1 MAQALKQNKLQN
13 WCHRLSTAEDRL
25 RRFNSMDVSLHIA
38 DWELTQPFKIAGHE
52 WINSRCLVVQLGE
65 NGFVGRGEAQGVF
78 YMDETAQSIFEQA
91 QSVAAELRKG
101 ISRDELQ
108 HLLPA
113 GGARN
118 AIDCA
123 LWDLECK
130 QSGKSIWQLTGI
142 DPQPV
147 TTVFTIGLES
157 TPEAMAAKATAA
169 SDAPIL
175 KIKLDGHMP
184 YEKLAAIRAARPDAE
199 LVVDANQ
206 GWSFELMQQVLPKL
220 VNLNLAMLEQPLAR
234 GGDQMLEGFKSPITL
249 AADESCLHTGELET
263 AARRYS
269 MINIKLDKTGGLTEG
284 LRLARAAKAKG
295 CKLMVGNMV
304 GTSLSMAPSFV
315 LAQLCDFVD
324 IDGPLLL
331 KYDQPNG
338 LEYHNGVVEGF
349 SPKLWG

>member
-1 MAQALKQNKLQN
+1 
-13 WCHRLSTAEDRL
+13 
-25 RRFNSMDVSLHIA
+25 MDFSLHIT
-38 DWELTQPFKIAGHE
+38 DWELTRPFRISGFE

-65 NGFVGRGEAQGVF
+65 DGYTGRGEAQGVF
-78 YMDETAQSIFEQA
+78 YLDETAESIFEQA
-91 QSVAAELRKG
+91 HSVAAEIRKG
-101 ISRDELQ
+101 ISREQLQ
-108 HLLPA
+108 DLLPA

-123 LWDLECK
+123 MWDLECK
-130 QSGKSIWQLTGI
+130 RAGKSIWQLTGI

-147 TTVFTIGLES
+147 TTVYTIGLEDS
-157 TPEAMAAKATAA
+157 PEAMAAKAAAA

-175 KIKLDGHMP
+175 KIKLSDHMP
-184 YEKLAAIRAARPDAE
+184 YEKLAAIRSARPDAI

-206 GWSFELMQQVLPKL
+206 GWSFEQLQEVLPKCVDL
-220 VNLNLAMLEQPLAR
+220 DLAMIEQPLAR
-234 GGDQMLEGFKSPITL
+234 GGDECLENFKSPITL
-249 AADESCLHTGELET
+249 AADESCLHTGELED

-269 MINIKLDKTGGLTEG
+269 MVNIKLDKTGGLTEA
-284 LRLARAAKAKG
+284 LRLAKAAKEKG

-315 LAQLCDFVD
+315 VAQLCDFVD

-338 LEYHNGVVEGF
+338 LKYVNGVVKGF
-349 SPKLWG
+349 NSVLWG

>member
-1 MAQALKQNKLQN
+1 MIDF
-13 WCHRLSTAEDRL
+13 SI
-25 RRFNSMDVSLHIA
+25 HIA
-38 DWELTQPFKIAGHE
+38 DWAIIQPFRIANAE
-52 WINSRCLVVQLGE
+52 WTNSRCLVVQLSE
-65 NGFVGRGEAQGVF
+65 DGFVGRVEAQGVF
-78 YMDETAQSIFEQA
+78 YTGETAESIFEQA
-91 QSVAAELRKG
+91 QSVADEIRKG
-101 ISRDELQ
+101 ISREELQ
-108 HLLPA
+108 QLLPA

-130 QSGKSIWQLTGI
+130 KSGKTIWQLTGI
-142 DPQPV
+142 DPKPV

-157 TPEAMAAKATAA
+157 TPEAMAAKASAA
-169 SDAPIL
+169 TNAPIL

-206 GWSFELMQQVLPKL
+206 GWSFELMQDVLPKL
-220 VNLNLAMLEQPLAR
+220 VDLNLAMLEQPLAR
-234 GGDQMLEGFKSPITL
+234 GGDEMLEGFDSPVTL

-263 AARRYS
+263 AAGRYS

-284 LRLARAAKAKG
+284 LRLAKAAKEKG
-295 CKLMVGNMV
+295 CKLMVGNML

-315 LAQLCDFVD
+315 VAQLCDFVD

-331 KYDQPNG
+331 KHDQPHAMQ
-338 LEYHNGVVEGF
+338 YKHGVVKGID
-349 SPKLWG
+349 PRLWG